1 MKQTSKKFTLIIT
14 SVLFVIVVIGYTFFL
29 QNTQTE
35 TVSFS
40 GSHDVTLSVN
50 PENTNVTQVSLLIEG
65 TPQVFGIIPDVYTL
79 HYHSAEFVGGNLY
92 IIRRIGDIDTE
103 AWTEQLWKYET
114 ADKGTNL
121 YDGQGLD
128 FRVSPDGNSIAV
140 FVGSSPSTV
149 AILDSQG
156 NEISTLDTERLSLTD
171 EFSLSYLAMTD
182 NAIWLGAKQGIA
194 LMKIHTYTF
203 KTNELIS
210 WDVSGLEMSGHDYSL
225 NTDVALVVFSDYQ
238 FAFDADRERDLESLS
253 NSLFLYDLNGGTK
266 RLLVTS
272 TKRHEFE
279 PTWIDVS
286 TIEFNAIDK
295 EERMQITIE

>member
-1 MKQTSKKFTLIIT
+1 MKQTSKKFTITIT
-14 SVLFVIVVIGYTFFL
+14 SVLFVFGFIFFL
-29 QNTQTE
+29 QNSQTE
-35 TVSFS
+35 TVTFS

-65 TPQVFGIIPDVYTL
+65 TPQVFGIIPDVYTQ

-92 IIRRIGDIDTE
+92 IIRRIGNLDTE

-156 NEISTLDTERLSLTD
+156 NETYTLDTERLSLTD

-182 NAIWLGAKQGIA
+182 NALWLGTKQGIA
-194 LMKIHTYTF
+194 LMNIHTYTF
-203 KTNELIS
+203 KTNELMS
-210 WDVSGLEMSGHDYSL
+210 WDVSGLEMSGHDYSV

-238 FAFDADRERDLESLS
+238 FAFDADSERNLESLS

-272 TKRHEFE
+272 KKRHEFE